1 MNRMLRS
8 LRTLQFHRARI
19 ALLAVLVAGMA
30 ILGGCEGD
38 MWDDGHDHCCTPPP
52 PPPSGGPY
60 RVTTWGV
67 DFLDGF
73 VEPNGHVHGSEGLQT
88 TDAGTVAFESFDLS
102 QIPFD
107 ARVTYAELVL
117 NDAWWT
123 SPGGPIE
130 LDVSTVPYG
139 DTLDSQDPFVQGY
152 DTVAFSL
159 GAGAEG
165 AAVTLDVSTLVATE
179 VQYGSSYFQVRLD
192 SFGGDLG
199 FEDGGGNLGLG
210 IALAPSLTVSYE

>member
-1 MNRMLRS
+1 M
-8 LRTLQFHRARI
+8 
-19 ALLAVLVAGMA
+19 
-30 ILGGCEGD
+30 
-38 MWDDGHDHCCTPPP
+38 
-52 PPPSGGPY
+52 
-60 RVTTWGV
+60 

-73 VEPNGHVHGSEGLQT
+73 VEPNGRVHGSEGLQT

-102 QIPFD
+102 QIPTS
-107 ARVTYAELVL
+107 ARVIYAELVL
-117 NDAWWT
+117 NNAWWT
-123 SPGGPIE
+123 SAGGPIE

-159 GAGAEG
+159 GAGAQG

-179 VQYGSSYFQVRLD
+179 VQYGSSYLQLRLD

-199 FEDGGGNLGLG
+199 FEDAGGNLGLG
-210 IALAPSLTVSYE
+210 IGLAPSLTVSFE